1 MGEQRGEP
9 MLLCR
14 PAWGGCRLD
23 LKPHAGFFWRV
34 ATLFEVAWGASRGD
48 IFPVRSPALPPRND
62 MIEGQIVGDAAILAG
77 KFIAKEKIE
86 SCEGRV
92 FGWLHILLQRD
103 DRRNLHGPAWA
114 VDFRSE
120 EHTSELQSLM
130 RISYAVF
137 CLKKKKHKQEII
149 SNSRH

>member
-1 MGEQRGEP
+1 
-9 MLLCR
+9 
-14 PAWGGCRLD
+14 
-23 LKPHAGFFWRV
+23 
-34 ATLFEVAWGASRGD
+34 
-48 IFPVRSPALPPRND
+48 

-114 VDFRSE
+114 VDFPFIAGDDIHTFSKNRLNSGLPRPDTQRVITQGSVIGIEKECRANRSE
-120 EHTSELQSLM
+120 GRS
-130 RISYAVF
+130 VG
-137 CLKKKKHKQEII
+137 KK
-149 SNSRH
+149 

>member
-1 MGEQRGEP
+1 MRISDWSSDV
-9 MLLCR
+9 CSS
-14 PAWGGCRLD
+14 D
-23 LKPHAGFFWRV
+23 LRV
-34 ATLFEVAWGASRGD
+34 ATFFEVAWGASRGD
-48 IFPVRSPALPPRND
+48 IFPGRSPALPPRND

-114 VDFRSE
+114 VDFPFIAGDDI
-120 EHTSELQSLM
+120 HT
-130 RISYAVF
+130 F
-137 CLKKKKHKQEII
+137 
-149 SNSRH
+149 